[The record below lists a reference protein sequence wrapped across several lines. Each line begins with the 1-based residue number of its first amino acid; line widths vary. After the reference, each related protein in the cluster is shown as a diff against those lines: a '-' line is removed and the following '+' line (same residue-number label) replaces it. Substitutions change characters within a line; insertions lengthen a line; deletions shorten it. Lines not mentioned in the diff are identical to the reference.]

1 MYAFASVYRQ
11 FADVRNFMQ
20 ELERI
25 MQKSKDK
32 QNRGAKYEE
41 VFTAYFNG
49 SYAGA
54 GFSGSA
60 LAKERL
66 FTFSNNNNGA
76 VKEVNYY
83 LDNGAKVVFMDTA
96 AKATDST
103 VIITVVLGYTG
114 RCASISKVNSKK
126 VPQALGKGRRH

>member
-1 MYAFASVYRQ
+1 MKRYLLLA
-11 FADVRNFMQ
+11 
-20 ELERI
+20 LT
-25 MQKSKDK
+25 
-32 QNRGAKYEE
+32 
-41 VFTAYFNG
+41 TAMLVV
-49 SYAGA
+49 

-103 VIITVVLGYTG
+103 VIITVVLEIPDGTAPYQ
-114 RCASISKVNSKK
+114 K
-126 VPQALGKGRRH
+126 

>member
-1 MYAFASVYRQ
+1 MKRYLLLALTTVML
-11 FADVRNFMQ
+11 V
-20 ELERI
+20 
-25 MQKSKDK
+25 
-32 QNRGAKYEE
+32 
-41 VFTAYFNG
+41 
-49 SYAGA
+49 A

-103 VIITVVLGYTG
+103 VIITIVLEIPDGTAPYQ
-114 RCASISKVNSKK
+114 K
-126 VPQALGKGRRH
+126 

>member
-1 MYAFASVYRQ
+1 MKRYLLLALTIAMLV
-11 FADVRNFMQ
+11 
-20 ELERI
+20 
-25 MQKSKDK
+25 
-32 QNRGAKYEE
+32 
-41 VFTAYFNG
+41 
-49 SYAGA
+49 A

-103 VIITVVLGYTG
+103 VIITVVLEIPDGTAPYQ
-114 RCASISKVNSKK
+114 K
-126 VPQALGKGRRH
+126 

>member
-1 MYAFASVYRQ
+1 M
-11 FADVRNFMQ
+11 
-20 ELERI
+20 
-25 MQKSKDK
+25 K
-32 QNRGAKYEE
+32 KYLLLTL
-41 VFTAYFNG
+41 TALMV
-49 SYAGA
+49 A

-103 VIITVVLGYTG
+103 VIITVVLDIPKG
-114 RCASISKVNSKK
+114 
-126 VPQALGKGRRH
+126 VPAYQK

>member
-1 MYAFASVYRQ
+1 M
-11 FADVRNFMQ
+11 
-20 ELERI
+20 
-25 MQKSKDK
+25 K
-32 QNRGAKYEE
+32 KYLLLTL
-41 VFTAYFNG
+41 TALMLV
-49 SYAGA
+49 A

-96 AKATDST
+96 KATDST
-103 VIITVVLGYTG
+103 VIITVVLDIPEG
-114 RCASISKVNSKK
+114 
-126 VPQALGKGRRH
+126 VPAYQK

>member
-1 MYAFASVYRQ
+1 M
-11 FADVRNFMQ
+11 
-20 ELERI
+20 
-25 MQKSKDK
+25 K
-32 QNRGAKYEE
+32 QYLLLALT
-41 VFTAYFNG
+41 TAMLV
-49 SYAGA
+49 A
-54 GFSGSA
+54 GFSSSA

-103 VIITVVLGYTG
+103 VIITVVLEIPDGTAPYQ
-114 RCASISKVNSKK
+114 K
-126 VPQALGKGRRH
+126 

>member
-1 MYAFASVYRQ
+1 MKRYLLLA
-11 FADVRNFMQ
+11 
-20 ELERI
+20 LT
-25 MQKSKDK
+25 
-32 QNRGAKYEE
+32 
-41 VFTAYFNG
+41 TAMLV
-49 SYAGA
+49 A

-76 VKEVNYY
+76 VKEGNYY

-103 VIITVVLGYTG
+103 VIITVVLEIPDGTAPYQ
-114 RCASISKVNSKK
+114 K
-126 VPQALGKGRRH
+126 

>member
-1 MYAFASVYRQ
+1 MLV
-11 FADVRNFMQ
+11 
-20 ELERI
+20 
-25 MQKSKDK
+25 
-32 QNRGAKYEE
+32 
-41 VFTAYFNG
+41 
-49 SYAGA
+49 A

-96 AKATDST
+96 AKTRTA
-103 VIITVVLGYTG
+103 
-114 RCASISKVNSKK
+114 R
-126 VPQALGKGRRH
+126 

>member
-1 MYAFASVYRQ
+1 MKRYLLLALTTVML
-11 FADVRNFMQ
+11 V
-20 ELERI
+20 
-25 MQKSKDK
+25 
-32 QNRGAKYEE
+32 
-41 VFTAYFNG
+41 
-49 SYAGA
+49 A

-103 VIITVVLGYTG
+103 VIITVVLEIPDGTAPYQ
-114 RCASISKVNSKK
+114 K
-126 VPQALGKGRRH
+126 

>member
-1 MYAFASVYRQ
+1 MCVILCRSWNASC
-11 FADVRNFMQ
+11 RN
-20 ELERI
+20 L
-25 MQKSKDK
+25 KT

-49 SYAGA
+49 SYAG
-54 GFSGSA
+54 GRLQGSA

-103 VIITVVLGYTG
+103 VIITVVLDIPEG
-114 RCASISKVNSKK
+114 
-126 VPQALGKGRRH
+126 VPAYQK

>member
-1 MYAFASVYRQ
+1 M
-11 FADVRNFMQ
+11 
-20 ELERI
+20 
-25 MQKSKDK
+25 K
-32 QNRGAKYEE
+32 KYLLLTL
-41 VFTAYFNG
+41 TALMLV
-49 SYAGA
+49 A

-96 AKATDST
+96 AKATDNYHRSA
-103 VIITVVLGYTG
+103 GYTG
-114 RCASISKVNSKK
+114 RCASISKVNSKR
-126 VPQALGKGRRH
+126 VPQALAKGDGSSRLFWY

>member
-1 MYAFASVYRQ
+1 M
-11 FADVRNFMQ
+11 
-20 ELERI
+20 
-25 MQKSKDK
+25 K
-32 QNRGAKYEE
+32 KYLLLTL
-41 VFTAYFNG
+41 TALMLV
-49 SYAGA
+49 A

-103 VIITVVLGYTG
+103 VIITVVLDIPEG
-114 RCASISKVNSKK
+114 
-126 VPQALGKGRRH
+126 VPAYPK

>member
-1 MYAFASVYRQ
+1 MKRYLLLALTTVML
-11 FADVRNFMQ
+11 V
-20 ELERI
+20 
-25 MQKSKDK
+25 
-32 QNRGAKYEE
+32 
-41 VFTAYFNG
+41 
-49 SYAGA
+49 A

-103 VIITVVLGYTG
+103 VIISVVLEIPDGTAPYQ
-114 RCASISKVNSKK
+114 K
-126 VPQALGKGRRH
+126 

>member
-1 MYAFASVYRQ
+1 MKRYLLLALTTVML
-11 FADVRNFMQ
+11 V
-20 ELERI
+20 
-25 MQKSKDK
+25 
-32 QNRGAKYEE
+32 
-41 VFTAYFNG
+41 
-49 SYAGA
+49 AGL
-54 GFSGSA
+54 SSSA

-103 VIITVVLGYTG
+103 VIITVVLEIPDGTAPYQ
-114 RCASISKVNSKK
+114 K
-126 VPQALGKGRRH
+126 

>member
-1 MYAFASVYRQ
+1 M
-11 FADVRNFMQ
+11 
-20 ELERI
+20 
-25 MQKSKDK
+25 K
-32 QNRGAKYEE
+32 KYLLLTL
-41 VFTAYFNG
+41 TALLLV
-49 SYAGA
+49 A

-103 VIITVVLGYTG
+103 VIITVVLDIPG
-114 RCASISKVNSKK
+114 RCASISKVNSKR
-126 VPQALGKGRRH
+126 VPQALAKGDGISRLFWY